1 MKVTIFFLHVK
12 MKSKSFIKTLVRSE
26 KACNL
31 NFSLFEPLID
41 KLIEYFILLNMFA
54 DETFTSKWCNLEP
67 TEVEAFIL
75 YFREK
80 KCTLPM
86 FMKKMNKLKVLII
99 TNYDIYGAELENF
112 ELLDHLTNLKRIRLE
127 KVSIPLLRKTVV
139 QLKNLQKCSFFMC
152 NVNKAFENCTIE
164 DSEMLPNLMEMNFDY
179 CDMVELPNVISNI
192 VSLKKLS
199 ITNCHKLCALHEGI
213 GKLVNLESLRLSSCS
228 GLLELPNSITNLH
241 VLKFLNISGCI
252 SLSQLPENIGE
263 LEKLEKLNMR
273 GCSNISVLP
282 PSVEELKG
290 LKNVVCH
297 DDETA
302 EKWKPDKT
310 NLGDLKV
317 EVVPE
322 DININFLNN

>member
-1 MKVTIFFLHVK
+1 ML
-12 MKSKSFIKTLVRSE
+12 
-26 KACNL
+26 NL
-31 NFSLFEPLID
+31 
-41 KLIEYFILLNMFA
+41 FA
-54 DETFTSKWCNLEP
+54 DETFTSKWCNLQP
-67 TEVEAFIL
+67 AEVEVL
-75 YFREK
+75 VLNLREK

-99 TNYDIYGAELENF
+99 TNYDFFPAELENF
-112 ELLDHLTNLKRIRLE
+112 ELLDHLSNLKRIRLE
-127 KVSIPLLRKTVV
+127 KVLVPFLGKTVL

-152 NVNKAFENCTIE
+152 NVNKAFENCTME

-179 CDMVELPNVISNI
+179 CDMVKLPNVISNI

-199 ITNCHKLCALHEGI
+199 ITNCHKLSALHEGI

-273 GCSNISVLP
+273 GCSNISELP
-282 PSVEELKG
+282 SSVMELGG
-290 LKNVVCH
+290 LKHVVCG
-297 DDETA
+297 DEETA
-302 EKWKPDKT
+302 EKWEPYK
-310 NLGDLKV
+310 NILGDLKV
-317 EVVPE
+317 EVIQE
-322 DININFLNN
+322 DFNLNFLYN

>member
-1 MKVTIFFLHVK
+1 MKN
-12 MKSKSFIKTLVRSE
+12 
-26 KACNL
+26 NL
-31 NFSLFEPLID
+31 
-41 KLIEYFILLNMFA
+41 EYFILLNMFA

-99 TNYDIYGAELENF
+99 TNYDFYRAELENF

-127 KVSIPLLRKTVV
+127 KVSIPVLGKTLV

-152 NVNKAFENCTIE
+152 NVNKAFENCSME
-164 DSEMLPNLMEMNFDY
+164 DTEMLPNLMEMNFDY
-179 CDMVELPNVISNI
+179 CDMLELPNVISNI

-199 ITNCHKLCALHEGI
+199 ITNCHMLRALHEGI
-213 GKLVNLESLRLSSCS
+213 GKLVNLESLGLSSCS

-252 SLSQLPENIGE
+252 SLGQLPENIGE
-263 LEKLEKLNMR
+263 LEKLEELNMR
-273 GCSNISVLP
+273 GCSNIDLP
-282 PSVEELKG
+282 PSVKKLKG

-297 DDETA
+297 DEETA
-302 EKWKPDKT
+302 EKWKPYKT
-310 NLGDLKV
+310 NLGLQV

-322 DININFLNN
+322 DINLNFLYN